1 MSHCCS
7 ELDSKLLNE
16 RIIRS
21 VADVVKKEID
31 EYLSEKLVEY
41 NLYKDTYEQ
50 IMNIPVNKNIPTC
63 CCEELKKEVESLRCE
78 LNTYR
83 ETSENVTLEI
93 NEKDKCCSNSVSND
107 VNPEDDDDE
116 EEIDEEEFKC
126 EDCNSIQGKNQCEL
140 CDTED
145 VCEDCNGQGGDYGPN
160 EIWVCNNCL
169 PTCNDCGKKL
179 YSAVDDCCGKG
190 RSDIEQEEEEENV
203 YHYLIYK
210 CSKCGFETANDDPD
224 CSKCKKKSC
233 MLAITV
239 DNKENE
245 EEEEED
251 EDGEKLFY
259 TSGPKCSSSLSSCP
273 VIPSEEEEDE
283 DEEEVYEI
291 EIKGKRYYTNDPD
304 KKNGDVYSVTSD
316 DEVGDT
322 VGKFKDGKFVLLK
335 TTRTM

>member
-1 MSHCCS
+1 MSYNTDMSHCCS
-7 ELDSKLLNE
+7 ELDSNLLNE
-16 RIIRS
+16 RIVRS

-50 IMNIPVNKNIPTC
+50 IMNIPVNKNIPKC

-93 NEKDKCCSNSVSND
+93 NEKDECCSKSVSND
-107 VNPEDDDDE
+107 VNPEDNDEVDNEVDD
-116 EEIDEEEFKC
+116 EEFKC
-126 EDCNSIQGKNQCEL
+126 EECGAIQGNNSCEL
-140 CDTED
+140 CNTEN
-145 VCEDCNGQGGDYGPN
+145 VCEECHGQGGDYGPN
-160 EIWVCNNCL
+160 EIWVCNDCL
-169 PTCNDCGKKL
+169 PTCNDCEKKL

-224 CSKCKKKSC
+224 CSKCKKRSC

-245 EEEEED
+245 E
-251 EDGEKLFY
+251 
-259 TSGPKCSSSLSSCP
+259 
-273 VIPSEEEEDE
+273 EEEEDE

-304 KKNGDVYSVTSD
+304 KKNGDVYSITSD
-316 DEVGDT
+316 DDVGDT
-322 VGKFKDGKFVLLK
+322 VGKFKDGKFILLK